1 MPGFYCVCCPKKIPD
16 KGKIP
21 DIVHA
26 ECNGFYSVAIYEI
39 SDKKVFFF
47 QTGQSFQN
55 S

>member
-1 MPGFYCVCCPKKIPD
+1 MYAVQKKIPD

-39 SDKKVFFF
+39 SNKNLFVFF